1 MITTGDLL
9 VIAVIGIFFIGAI
22 AIIAP
27 ILYRD
32 YNTSD

>member
-9 VIAVIGIFFIGAI
+9 VIAVIGIVFIGAI
-22 AIIAP
+22 AIVAP

-32 YNTSD
+32 YNTND